1 MSDGRNALVLSRVS
15 KRFGTVQAVADVSV
29 DCRVGEI
36 HAVVGENGS
45 GKSTLLSMAAGL
57 MRPDDGHVE
66 VGGERL
72 HGEASHQARHAG
84 LAMVFQTRSLASDLT
99 VAENVHASVSQS
111 GTTVGYRD
119 RDRWVGEQVA
129 SYGLDLDVRARVG
142 DLSLGQQQM
151 LEIVKALMLKPKVL
165 LLDEPTTAL
174 DPPQIDSLHSLI
186 TALVADGGS
195 VLYVS
200 HRLEEILSVAQRVT
214 VMRDGTSQGTYSCDE
229 VTEQDLI
236 ALMVAEG
243 SSTEAGRPRDATG
256 TGAAAPGEREKREP
270 VLSLRKLT
278 TLGLGP
284 IDLDVWP
291 GEIVGVA
298 GADSNG
304 QTELFAAVAGLR
316 PAGGSVV
323 VGGDDRQ
330 RRGPKASLRAGIMLL
345 PGDRLGESMVPALGI
360 RANATVN
367 SLDRFQRGG
376 LLTPRRERDAV
387 SGVMARLQVRTPSL
401 DQPVRLLSGGN
412 QQKVVLARPFL
423 RGVRVLLADEPT
435 QGVDVNSRA
444 QIYAAL
450 REKTE
455 EGVAVLVKSSDPL
468 ELAALC
474 DRVVVMSRGRI
485 VRELVGDQISEH
497 SIVGAFVGSM
507 SPDADSEVAKGEAD
521 DAGLRPSRPP
531 RGPAWL
537 SSAVPFGLLAL
548 LTVGLCAYTASRSS
562 TFFSSYYLSSLL
574 LSALPLSLVALAQ
587 TKVLLVGGFDI
598 SVGLTATLG
607 LVVSSFVVSSPGT
620 VPLVLGIALV
630 LSIGVVI
637 GLFNG
642 LLVTRLSLPPIVVTI
657 ATLSLIQGLCLIMR
671 PVPGGSI
678 SQDLVDL
685 LSQQVSFVPVAF
697 LVVVLAAIL
706 ADLRVRRS
714 RRGLEARFTGFD
726 ENSARRIGIR
736 TRRVRL
742 LGYVMAAV
750 LASVG
755 GLFLAPQV
763 GVGDPSVGAEYALAS
778 VAAAVLGGASLSG
791 GRGSYIG
798 AVWAAVFLSLVANV
812 SPLLG
817 WNASVSLT
825 TSGALTLAALSLY
838 SWGLPA
844 VQKVLSGVSRLA
856 TPGRNATVSAGSPSA

>member
-1 MSDGRNALVLSRVS
+1 MSDGRNALSLWRVS

-57 MRPDDGHVE
+57 VRPDDGHVE

-72 HGEASHQARHAG
+72 RGEASHQARHAG

-99 VAENVHASVSQS
+99 VAENVHASVQQS

-119 RDRWVGEQVA
+119 RDRWVGEQLA
-129 SYGLDLDVRARVG
+129 SYDLDLDVRARVG
-142 DLSLGQQQM
+142 ELSLGQQQM
-151 LEIVKALMLKPKVL
+151 LEIVRALILKPKVL

-174 DPPQIDSLHSLI
+174 DPPQIDLLHSLI
-186 TALVADGGS
+186 TALIADGGS

-229 VTEQDLI
+229 VTEDDLI
-236 ALMVAEG
+236 AMMVAQG
-243 SSTEAGRPRDATG
+243 SSTAERHAGDATG
-256 TGAAAPGEREKREP
+256 SRAVAAGRWTSSEP
-270 VLSLRKLT
+270 VLSLRELT
-278 TLGLGP
+278 SQGLGP
-284 IDLDVWP
+284 IDLDVRP
-291 GEIVGVA
+291 GEIVGIA

-304 QTELFAAVAGLR
+304 QTELFAAIAGLQ
-316 PAGGSVV
+316 PAGGSITVAGQV
-323 VGGDDRQ
+323 RQ
-330 RRGPKASLRAGIMLL
+330 RRGPKDALRAGIMLL

-376 LLTPRRERDAV
+376 LLAPRRERDAV
-387 SGVMARLQVRTPSL
+387 SSVAARLQVRTPSL

-423 RGVRVLLADEPT
+423 RDVRILLADEPT

-468 ELAALC
+468 ELATLC

-485 VRELVGDQISEH
+485 VRELVGEQISEH
-497 SIVGAFVGSM
+497 SIVGAFVGSV
-507 SPDADSEVAKGEAD
+507 SPHAESELPTDAAD
-521 DAGLRPSRPP
+521 EAGLRPS

-562 TFFSSYYLSSLL
+562 TFFTSYYLNSLL
-574 LSALPLSLVALAQ
+574 LSALPLALVALAQ

-598 SVGLTATLG
+598 SVGFTATLG

-620 VPLVLGIALV
+620 VPLVLGVVLV
-630 LSIGVVI
+630 LAIGVVI

-642 LLVTRLSLPPIVVTI
+642 LLVTRLSLPPIVATI
-657 ATLSLIQGLCLIMR
+657 ATLSLLQGLCLIMR

-685 LSQQVSFVPVAF
+685 LSQQVFFVPVAF
-697 LVVVLAAIL
+697 LVVVLGAVL
-706 ADLRVRRS
+706 ADLRLRRS

-726 ENSARRIGIR
+726 ETSARRIGIR
-736 TRRVRL
+736 TRGVRL
-742 LGYVMAAV
+742 LGYVLAAV
-750 LASVG
+750 LASLAG
-755 GLFLAPQV
+755 IFLAPQV
-763 GVGDPSVGAEYALAS
+763 GVGDPSVGAEYALTS
-778 VAAAVLGGASLSG
+778 VAAAVLGGAALSG
-791 GRGSYIG
+791 GRGSYVG

-817 WNASVSLT
+817 WNSSVSLT

-844 VQKVLSGVSRLA
+844 VQKALAGASRLA
-856 TPGRNATVSAGSPSA
+856 APSRRAATSAGSPSI